1 MRALSPKT
9 SKFCDDPD
17 LLSCQIA
24 DISANILGK
33 KSILLPGN
41 IELKFKNKVP
51 GNDNAYNYEGAG
63 SSLIVIYNPESS
75 AMSGT
80 ATLADGRTFVLE
92 YIGEEGHLWK
102 EMNIQKLNQ
111 LSYVS
116 NGNRGEGRT
125 PFQDF
130 IELPPG
136 NINRREWNPLLNGTT
151 DNTTMAFIS
160 VKIHFTKEFAS
171 ITSNINDFVD
181 KMLAI
186 TNQGFLNSK
195 VPITVVM
202 NCLEETDLEETG
214 SADSMFDKF
223 ENSENLYQT
232 ADTALLLVKNLG
244 NLCGIAYTYAIH
256 GNAIS
261 VVQKSCVE
269 TFTYGHE
276 LAHNL
281 GCQHNIEET
290 KNHNFPHGQGSF
302 IDNPYNPSQGY
313 HTIMTYWK
321 SSHPIRINS
330 YSNPDVIYPRTNTKT
345 GDPQRSNNAAV
356 LLRNRFFIASL
367 GDESQQCFLKNC
379 LNGKC
384 KDSGLQ
390 IKKW

>member
-1 MRALSPKT
+1 
-9 SKFCDDPD
+9 
-17 LLSCQIA
+17 
-24 DISANILGK
+24 
-33 KSILLPGN
+33 
-41 IELKFKNKVP
+41 
-51 GNDNAYNYEGAG
+51 
-63 SSLIVIYNPESS
+63 
-75 AMSGT
+75 MSGT
-80 ATLADGRTFVLE
+80 ATLNDGRTFVLE

-116 NGNRGEGRT
+116 NGNRGENT

-130 IELPPG
+130 IKLPPG
-136 NINRREWNPLLNGTT
+136 NVNRRERNHLLKGTK

-160 VKIHFTKEFAS
+160 VKIYFTREFAK
-171 ITSNINDFVD
+171 ITNNINDFVN

-214 SADSMFDKF
+214 SSDSILSTFAYSKS
-223 ENSENLYQT
+223 SESLRQT
-232 ADTALLLVKNLG
+232 ADTATLLVANLG
-244 NLCGIAYTYAIH
+244 RSC
-256 GNAIS
+256 GNAYKDAFEGNAFS
-261 VVQKSCVE
+261 VVKKSCVE

-281 GCQHNIEET
+281 GCQHNIEIH
-290 KNHNFPHGQGSF
+290 KNDMYDHGHGSF

-313 HTIMTYWK
+313 HTIMTYWNE
-321 SSHPIRINS
+321 SYPIRINS
-330 YSNPDVIYPRTNTKT
+330 YSNPDVIYPRANKKT
-345 GDPQRSNNAAV
+345 GEKGKSNNAAV
-356 LLRNRFFIASL
+356 LLRNRFIMASV

-384 KDSGLQ
+384 SESDLK